1 MQSSAPSPTLG
12 PLARTA
18 RELEYL
24 TRVAAFRRERRYR
37 SRSLLHQSDALLE
50 LVEECRV
57 RGYRL
62 VPTPVWAEIVKLVG
76 AVTSAL
82 RDELGIDRHPD
93 HVAEVLFEAQDQL
106 MVRSRDE
113 RRPMRA
119 EIIPL
124 FAPPA
129 GVAADAV

>member
-1 MQSSAPSPTLG
+1 MQNPATSRSLG

-18 RELEYL
+18 RELDHL
-24 TRVAAFRRERRYR
+24 TRVAAFRRERRLR

-57 RGYRL
+57 RGHRL
-62 VPTPVWAEIVKLVG
+62 VPTPVWAEVVKLVG

-82 RDELGIDRHPD
+82 RDQLGIDRHPN
-93 HVAEVLFEAQDQL
+93 HVTEVLFEAQDEL
-106 MVRSRDE
+106 MARSREE
-113 RRPMRA
+113 RRPMHA

-124 FAPPA
+124 FDHLPSP
-129 GVAADAV
+129 AADAV

>member
-1 MQSSAPSPTLG
+1 MQSPAPFSPLG

-18 RELEYL
+18 RELEHL
-24 TRVAAFRRERRYR
+24 TRAAAFRRERRFR
-37 SRSLLHQSDALLE
+37 FRSLLHRSDALLE

-62 VPTPVWAEIVKLVG
+62 VPTPVWAEIVKVVG
-76 AVTSAL
+76 AVNSSL

-93 HVAEVLFEAQDQL
+93 HVTEVLFEAQDQL
-106 MVRSRDE
+106 MVWSRDE
-113 RRPMRA
+113 RRPMQA

-124 FAPPA
+124 FATSAGPA
-129 GVAADAV
+129 PDAV